1 MEIRERIKNKIWLIA
16 ALIVFCGVFFL
27 FGHYK
32 AYLYEDE
39 VLSYTAANSEEGMR
53 PSVPV
58 NSCVSGREFV
68 LRAVAVQNNE
78 RFDFRNAVKNTSK
91 DPHPPLYPVLLHFIS
106 SLFPGIF
113 SKWFALVINLLSGT
127 AVIVLLYTAAY
138 LSYPRG
144 DGKNEDK
151 KEKICFAG
159 AVTLIYILSLGA
171 VEQFMNLRMY
181 VLLQVFTT
189 ALTLQYLLLFER
201 LEKKEKLIDKRQ
213 ALLFI
218 LNILFGT
225 LTHYYFLIFAFYE
238 AAFIS
243 ILLLWKKLFREF
255 FIHASLYLVSGLLVI
270 IIFPKIIWQLT
281 ATDVGSESRIIRTLP
296 ELIRRGR
303 VMFFNLNEALFG
315 GEAKL
320 IILILLVFAVLVFIK
335 SSGSSGERAA
345 AVISSVRQY
354 TEEKHAFFIFTGL
367 FYFLTV
373 SLTTPYLT
381 ARYLSGAYHIYI
393 LITVW
398 LLLPLL
404 RRLFRSEKAGLLIL
418 VLIMAVPLYLK
429 VKAGLFDV
437 NKAAMGSLSKEHH
450 NDICVFFR
458 GISAEENYFEL
469 MNYERLMAMRLRPEE
484 GEEPGETYLIGNEK
498 EIVIYVPEGKDP
510 EEYFLRIREINPEL
524 KTAERLYKAYYSD
537 AYIMKTR

>member
-1 MEIRERIKNKIWLIA
+1 MEIKERFKSKIWLIL

-32 AYLYEDE
+32 TYLYEDE

-58 NSCVSGREFV
+58 NSIVSGREFV
-68 LRAVAVQNNE
+68 LKAVAVQDND
-78 RFDFRNAVKNTSK
+78 RFDFRNAVENTSK

-113 SKWFALVINLLSGT
+113 SKWFALLINILSGT
-127 AVIVLLYTAAY
+127 TVIILLYLTAY
-138 LSYPRG
+138 LSYPSG
-144 DGKNEDK
+144 DDGEEDK
-151 KEKICFAG
+151 KKCFAG
-159 AVTLIYILSLGA
+159 AVSLIYILSLGA

-189 ALTLQYLLLFER
+189 ALTLQYLLLFNR
-201 LEKKEKLIDKRQ
+201 LEKKEKLISKGQ

-243 ILLLWKKLFREF
+243 ILFLGKKLFREF
-255 FIHASLYLVSGLLVI
+255 LIHASLYVVSGLMVI
-270 IIFPKIIWQLT
+270 LIFPKIIWQLT
-281 ATDVGSESRIIRTLP
+281 ATDVGSESRIMRTLP
-296 ELIRRGR
+296 ELIRRIR

-315 GEAKL
+315 GEVKF
-320 IILILLVFAVLVFIK
+320 IILILLIFAVFVLVK
-335 SSGSSGERAA
+335 GSGSFRERALR
-345 AVISSVRQY
+345 VFDSVRQY
-354 TEEKHAFFIFTGL
+354 TETKHMFFIFTGL

-373 SLTTPYLT
+373 SVTTPYLT
-381 ARYLSGAYHIYI
+381 ARYLSGAYHLYI

-398 LLLPLL
+398 MMLPLL
-404 RRLFRSEKAGLLIL
+404 RRLFRSEKAGILIFI
-418 VLIMAVPLYLK
+418 LIMAIPLYSK
-429 VKAGLFDV
+429 VRAGLYDV
-437 NKAAMGSLSKEHH
+437 NKAAMDSLSKEHH
-450 NDICVFFR
+450 EDICVFFR
-458 GISAEENYFEL
+458 GISTEENYFEL
-469 MNYERLMAMRLRPEE
+469 MNYDRLMAMRLNPEE
-484 GEEPGETYLIGNEK
+484 GEEPGDTALIAGEK

-510 EEYFLRIREINPEL
+510 EDYFSRIREIDPEL
-524 KTAERLYKAYYSD
+524 VSAERLYKAYYSD
-537 AYIMKTR
+537 AYIMRAR